1 MDYFALGKR
10 IRKRRVEQG
19 MTQEQLAQ
27 QVGVTTSFIGHL
39 ERGSRK
45 ASLETLVAL
54 ANALHVGVDYLLC
67 DSLNTV
73 RNDSGPDGLSR
84 GFVFCI
90 LLLRCVEDFSD
101 ILLCKVGILPQVAQA
116 SIVIHRKPS

>member
-19 MTQEQLAQ
+19 MTQEQLAR

-54 ANALHVGVDYLLC
+54 ANALHPQIAVPTHYGSIVGAM
-67 DSLNTV
+67 T
-73 RNDSGPDGLSR
+73 DGDDFAAQLAP
-84 GFVFCI
+84 GI
-90 LLLRCVEDFSD
+90 RCVKR
-101 ILLCKVGILPQVAQA
+101 I
-116 SIVIHRKPS
+116 

>member
-19 MTQEQLAQ
+19 MTQEQLAR

-45 ASLETLVAL
+45 ASLETRVGL

-84 GFVFCI
+84 GQRYVMHEI
-90 LLLRCVEDFSD
+90 LSTLQSHLDD
-101 ILLCKVGILPQVAQA
+101 WNG
-116 SIVIHRKPS
+116 PSAEG

>member
-84 GFVFCI
+84 GHPYVMHEI
-90 LLLRCVEDFSD
+90 LSTLQSHLDD
-101 ILLCKVGILPQVAQA
+101 WNG
-116 SIVIHRKPS
+116 PSAEG

>member
-19 MTQEQLAQ
+19 MTQEQLAR

-73 RNDSGPDGLSR
+73 RNDSRGQRYVMHEILSTLQSHLDDWNGPSAEG
-84 GFVFCI
+84 
-90 LLLRCVEDFSD
+90 
-101 ILLCKVGILPQVAQA
+101 
-116 SIVIHRKPS
+116 

>member
-1 MDYFALGKR
+1 MDYLALGKR

-19 MTQEQLAQ
+19 MTQEQLAR

-54 ANALHVGVDYLLC
+54 ANALQKAEFVAKTNGMKLGALRSLKEEEPVFGHAIRSETDELM
-67 DSLNTV
+67 DSTIVSATV
-73 RNDSGPDGLSR
+73 EMVWEL
-84 GFVFCI
+84 V
-90 LLLRCVEDFSD
+90 
-101 ILLCKVGILPQVAQA
+101 K
-116 SIVIHRKPS
+116 

>member
-19 MTQEQLAQ
+19 MTQEQLAR

-73 RNDSGPDGLSR
+73 RGRAGTAPAGADGRTWPMSSR
-84 GFVFCI
+84 TTTSPGASAATFPKENARWRPR
-90 LLLRCVEDFSD
+90 RCW
-101 ILLCKVGILPQVAQA
+101 AA
-116 SIVIHRKPS
+116 

>member
-19 MTQEQLAQ
+19 MTQEQLAR
-27 QVGVTTSFIGHL
+27 QV

-84 GFVFCI
+84 GQRYVMHEI
-90 LLLRCVEDFSD
+90 LSTLQSHLDD
-101 ILLCKVGILPQVAQA
+101 WNG
-116 SIVIHRKPS
+116 PSAEG

>member
-73 RNDSGPDGLSR
+73 RNDPDGLSR
-84 GFVFCI
+84 GQRYVMHEI
-90 LLLRCVEDFSD
+90 LSTLQSHLDD
-101 ILLCKVGILPQVAQA
+101 WNG
-116 SIVIHRKPS
+116 PSAEG

>member
-19 MTQEQLAQ
+19 MTQEQLAR

-54 ANALHVGVDYLLC
+54 ANALHPQIAVPTHYGSIVGAM
-67 DSLNTV
+67 T
-73 RNDSGPDGLSR
+73 DGDDFAAQLAPS
-84 GFVFCI
+84 I
-90 LLLRCVEDFSD
+90 RCVKL
-101 ILLCKVGILPQVAQA
+101 I
-116 SIVIHRKPS
+116 

>member
-19 MTQEQLAQ
+19 MTQEQLAR
-27 QVGVTTSFIGHL
+27 QVGVITSFIGHL

-84 GFVFCI
+84 GQRYVMHEI
-90 LLLRCVEDFSD
+90 LSTLQSHLDD
-101 ILLCKVGILPQVAQA
+101 WNG
-116 SIVIHRKPS
+116 PSAEG

>member
-67 DSLNTV
+67 D
-73 RNDSGPDGLSR
+73 GLSR
-84 GFVFCI
+84 GQRYVMHEI
-90 LLLRCVEDFSD
+90 LSTLQSHLDD
-101 ILLCKVGILPQVAQA
+101 WNG
-116 SIVIHRKPS
+116 PSAEG

>member
-19 MTQEQLAQ
+19 MTQEQLAR

-39 ERGSRK
+39 ERGSR
-45 ASLETLVAL
+45 
-54 ANALHVGVDYLLC
+54 
-67 DSLNTV
+67 TV

-84 GFVFCI
+84 GQRYVMHEI
-90 LLLRCVEDFSD
+90 LSTLQSHLDD
-101 ILLCKVGILPQVAQA
+101 WNG
-116 SIVIHRKPS
+116 PSAEG

>member
-19 MTQEQLAQ
+19 MTQEQLAR

-54 ANALHVGVDYLLC
+54 KRYCCYLQTR
-67 DSLNTV
+67 SA
-73 RNDSGPDGLSR
+73 R
-84 GFVFCI
+84 
-90 LLLRCVEDFSD
+90 
-101 ILLCKVGILPQVAQA
+101 
-116 SIVIHRKPS
+116 SII